1 LINRILK
8 IIILRQFI
16 RPLILAIVLMS
27 LLSPY
32 NLLFA
37 QEDKV
42 DLSLRLLP
50 EYYYKEV
57 VADKNTIMFMEVRNN
72 GNTTITDI
80 SLSADKPEE
89 WVVDIIPDSISYLSA
104 GSSQTVDISI
114 VPGSNI
120 PSGEYTITLLAEATE
135 TRMAIS
141 TTLRVRNDSSFWVWI
156 GIGVAALVAAG
167 FLIIFLR
174 FGRQ

>member
-1 LINRILK
+1 M
-8 IIILRQFI
+8 IIFRQFI
-16 RPLILAIVLMS
+16 QPLLIAAVLMS

-57 VADKNTIMFMEVRNN
+57 VPGKNTTLFMEVRNN
-72 GNTTITDI
+72 GNTIINDI
-80 SLSADKPEE
+80 RLSADKPEE
-89 WVVDIIPDSISYLSA
+89 WVVEIIPDSISYLSA
-104 GSSQTVDISI
+104 GSSQTVDITI

-120 PSGEYTITLLAEATE
+120 PNGEYTVTLLAEASE
-135 TRMAIS
+135 TRMATS
-141 TTLRVRNDSSFWVWI
+141 TTLRVKSDSSFWIWI
-156 GIGVAALVAAG
+156 GMGVAVLVAAG

>member
-1 LINRILK
+1 M
-8 IIILRQFI
+8 IILRKFI
-16 RPLILAIVLMS
+16 CLLLLAVVLMS

-57 VADKNTIMFMEVRNN
+57 VPDKNTTLFMEVRNN

-80 SLSADKPEE
+80 RLSADKPEE

-104 GSSQTVDISI
+104 GSSQTVDISV

-120 PSGEYTITLLAEATE
+120 HSGEYTITLLAEATE
-135 TRMAIS
+135 TRTAIS
-141 TTLRVRNDSSFWVWI
+141 TTLRVKSDSSFWLWI
-156 GIGVAALVAAG
+156 GIGVAALVATG

-174 FGRQ
+174 FGKQ